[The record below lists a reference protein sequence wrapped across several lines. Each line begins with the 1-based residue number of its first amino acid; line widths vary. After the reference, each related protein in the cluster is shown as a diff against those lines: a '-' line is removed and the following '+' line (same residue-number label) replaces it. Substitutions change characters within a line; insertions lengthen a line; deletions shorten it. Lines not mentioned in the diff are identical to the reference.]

1 MIRDYPLSTCG
12 KSSEKLN
19 IFTLLKVDVR
29 DRCVYEQNGWSLK
42 YFLVAALFMKQK
54 KSFSFNLSLKKL
66 INVTSLTL

>member
-29 DRCVYEQNGWSLK
+29 DRCVYEQNG
-42 YFLVAALFMKQK
+42 
-54 KSFSFNLSLKKL
+54 
-66 INVTSLTL
+66 